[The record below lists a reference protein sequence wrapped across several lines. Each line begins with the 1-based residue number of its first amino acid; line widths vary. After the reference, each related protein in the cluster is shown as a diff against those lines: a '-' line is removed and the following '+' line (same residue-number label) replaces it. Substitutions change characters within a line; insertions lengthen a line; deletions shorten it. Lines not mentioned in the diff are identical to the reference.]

1 MMHKNLKKAA
11 MIIATGMF
19 VMMMPMIQT
28 HAAPADVI
36 ENNES
41 GIPDK
46 GLYQNILETLG
57 KKSTDTFTEQ
67 EASSV
72 EELEIGLDSKPS
84 LESLKGIGYLTN
96 LESLKIEDQW
106 QLSSLEGLDGNL
118 TKLTGLTVSYTSI
131 TSIKE
136 VANMP
141 TLVWAIFQGN
151 AINSLDG
158 IQNLKHLRYLDI
170 ISNQLTSLQGIEGAV
185 NLEEIMAYGNQ
196 LTNLNGIENLS
207 RLKKLNIR
215 KNRLRKL
222 KGIENLTNLKVLDV
236 AENKLTAVREVKNL
250 KGLKRLDISHN
261 KIKTLPNLKQFSK
274 LNYLYS
280 DFSDNL
286 LSKKELAAK
295 LPKKLLTGGKSKKA
309 WLAEQKEFQKLKRTI
324 KLANPKKKTEISV
337 KTKEISGYAF
347 PEAYVELKNLKT
359 GKTTKCV
366 KADKNG
372 YFKLKKLNLKKWGG
386 AKVQVNLYKY
396 SKVEARKVQVVCNT
410 VFEIK

>member
-1 MMHKNLKKAA
+1 MGMKKLKKAA
-11 MIIATGMF
+11 MIAAASMF

-28 HAAPADVI
+28 HAAPTDVI

-46 GLYQNILETLG
+46 TLYQNILKVLG
-57 KKSTDTFTEQ
+57 KQSTDTFTEQ

-72 EELEIGLDSKPS
+72 EELEIVDYKKIPM
-84 LESLKGIGYLTN
+84 ESLKGIGYLTN
-96 LESLKIEDQW
+96 LETLKIQDQW
-106 QLSSLEGLDGNL
+106 QLSSLEGLDGRL
-118 TKLTGLTVSYTSI
+118 KKLDALNVSYSGI

-136 VANMP
+136 VANLP
-141 TLVWAIFQGN
+141 SLVYLTFEGDKIR
-151 AINSLDG
+151 SLDG
-158 IQNLKHLRYLDI
+158 IQGLKNLRSLNVYGNR
-170 ISNQLTSLQGIEGAV
+170 LTS
-185 NLEEIMAYGNQ
+185 
-196 LTNLNGIENLS
+196 
-207 RLKKLNIR
+207 
-215 KNRLRKL
+215 L
-222 KGIENLTNLKVLDV
+222 KGIENLTKLK
-236 AENKLTAVREVKNL
+236 KLEVGKNRLKNL
-250 KGLKRLDISHN
+250 KGIEKLTNLEELGVSENRLTDIKEIKNLKKLERIYAFCN

-274 LNYLYS
+274 LKYVFC

-286 LSKKELAAK
+286 LSEKELAAK
-295 LPKKLLTGGKSKKA
+295 LPKRFLTGGKNKKA
-309 WLAEQKEFQKLKRTI
+309 WLSDQKEFQKLKRTI
-324 KLANPKKKTEISV
+324 KLVNPKKKNEISV

-396 SKVEARKVQVVCNT
+396 SKEQKRNVQVVCNT
-410 VFEIK
+410 VLKVKKK

>member
-1 MMHKNLKKAA
+1 MGMKKLKKVA
-11 MIIATGMF
+11 MIAAASMF

-28 HAAPADVI
+28 HAAPTDVI

-46 GLYQNILETLG
+46 TLYWNILKVLG
-57 KKSTDTFTEQ
+57 KQSTDTFTEQ

-72 EELEIGLDSKPS
+72 EELEIVDYKKIPM
-84 LESLKGIGYLTN
+84 ESLKGIGYLTN
-96 LESLKIEDQW
+96 LETLRIKDQR
-106 QLSSLEGLDGNL
+106 QLSSLEGLDG
-118 TKLTGLTVSYTSI
+118 KLDALEVSYSGI

-136 VANMP
+136 VANLP
-141 TLVWAIFQGN
+141 SLVYLTFDGDKIR
-151 AINSLDG
+151 SLDG
-158 IQNLKHLRYLDI
+158 IQGLKNLRYLMVYD
-170 ISNQLTSLQGIEGAV
+170 NCLTSLKGIESVV
-185 NLEEIMAYGNQ
+185 NLEEFYAYGNQ
-196 LTNLNGIENLS
+196 LTS
-207 RLKKLNIR
+207 
-215 KNRLRKL
+215 L
-222 KGIENLTNLKVLDV
+222 KGIENLTKLK
-236 AENKLTAVREVKNL
+236 KLEVGKNRLKNL
-250 KGLKRLDISHN
+250 KGIEKLTNLEELGVSENRLTDIKEIKNLKKLERIYAFCN

-274 LNYLYS
+274 LSYVFT

-286 LSKKELAAK
+286 LSEKELAAK
-295 LPKKLLTGGKSKKA
+295 LPKRFLTGGKNKKA
-309 WLAEQKEFQKLKRTI
+309 WLADQKEFQKLKRTI
-324 KLANPKKKTEISV
+324 KLANPKKKNEISV

-396 SKVEARKVQVVCNT
+396 SKEQKRNVQVVCNT
-410 VFEIK
+410 VLKVKKK